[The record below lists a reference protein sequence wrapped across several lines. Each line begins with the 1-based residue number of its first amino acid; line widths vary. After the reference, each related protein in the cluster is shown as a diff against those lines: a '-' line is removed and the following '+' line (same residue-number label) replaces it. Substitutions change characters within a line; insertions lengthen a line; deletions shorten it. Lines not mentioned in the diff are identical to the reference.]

1 LSSILQVDRA
11 EWEAFLGKLSE
22 FEMKYRLLL
31 DKVDE
36 LQSKLEA
43 EKKRSAADTEKSSD
57 IAPISALSPPQLQL
71 QQTRNKFLSRLENT
85 LKTPRRPSAPIPQVP
100 YTTQNVACCSNCGF
114 RVASATRFCQR
125 CGFDFGK
132 LVCSCGRE
140 LSGSEKFCDRCGR
153 AL

>member
-1 LSSILQVDRA
+1 MNAILQIDRA

-22 FEMKYRLLL
+22 FEKKYELLL
-31 DKVDE
+31 DKMDE

-43 EKKRSAADTEKSSD
+43 QEKGGKADIEKGSETS
-57 IAPISALSPPQLQL
+57 PYNTTPPPQHQV
-71 QQTRNKFLSRLENT
+71 QQTRNSFLSRLENT
-85 LKTPRRPSAPIPQVP
+85 LRASKRTGVPIPQAP
-100 YTTQNVACCSNCGF
+100 YVAQNIACCSNCGF
-114 RVASATRFCQR
+114 RIASATRFCER

-140 LSGSEKFCDRCGR
+140 LSGSAKFCDRCGR